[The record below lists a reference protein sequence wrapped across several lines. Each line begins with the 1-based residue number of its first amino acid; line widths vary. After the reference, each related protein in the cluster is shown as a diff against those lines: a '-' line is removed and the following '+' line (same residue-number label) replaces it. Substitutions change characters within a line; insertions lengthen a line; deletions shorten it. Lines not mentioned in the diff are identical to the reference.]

1 MAAIT
6 GAVIAGTAGLAGAAA
21 GIASA
26 VKGSKDQTQTTTTS
40 TGPKSAAQ
48 QELEK
53 QSMQN
58 YQAQQGL
65 AGAYER
71 GIDSAQGLQDQAR
84 SGISGILSGES
95 MNLSPQEQANI
106 QAIRQ
111 AMVAQGSDDI
121 NSLLDRRLAAS
132 DNSAAAR
139 GVRGIAQQQLTGD
152 ALRTAAAEQ
161 GNLSQQ
167 ANLYAAQQATALPYQ
182 RIAAQSP
189 YLQQGMT
196 LADQMRIQAQQN
208 RQMLQSPYLLQLE
221 QQSRMGT
228 QATSTPGQSG
238 GWSDGVVAGL
248 GGLSS
253 GLTAGSN
260 IYGSFNNLMP
270 KPKAPTGQGQDIG
283 MNTRVQTPW
292 DANDEVYG

>member
-6 GAVIAGTAGLAGAAA
+6 GAVIAGTAGLASAAA

-26 VKGSKDQTQTTTTS
+26 ASGSKDHVQTTS
-40 TGPKSAAQ
+40 MGPKSAAQ

-189 YLQQGMT
+189 YFQQGMT
-196 LADQMRIQAQQN
+196 LADQMRVQAQQN

-221 QQSRMGT
+221 QQSRGANQT
-228 QATSTPGQSG
+228 IQGQPGS
-238 GWSDGVVAGL
+238 WSDALTAGL

-270 KPKAPTGQGQDIG
+270 KPKAPTGQGQNIG
-283 MNTRVQTPW
+283 MNTRVQAPW
-292 DANDEVYG
+292 DADNEVYG